1 MHTNSLTTPLLFPL
15 IKFRLPL
22 HYDTFPRMYLCLRGG
37 MSRGSSRDNKF
48 VFKKKKKR
56 TTNRTQ
62 LNGNV
67 AEMRQGTGIRNSA
80 EFSLVTCERLRSG
93 PVGTVPI
100 QTITL

>member
-48 VFKKKKKR
+48 VFKKKKKGQQ
-56 TTNRTQ
+56 TE
-62 LNGNV
+62 LN
-67 AEMRQGTGIRNSA
+67 
-80 EFSLVTCERLRSG
+80 
-93 PVGTVPI
+93 
-100 QTITL
+100 